1 MIKGQYLLFNGE
13 NVGQIIC
20 GLFQAHVTLSSLLHT
35 YNMFFQAEIFLQVE
49 LHPKYDNVSSYY
61 DIGLIYT
68 DKDMNFN
75 ADVMP
80 ICLSNQPNPDVN
92 FLASKSVHMAGWG
105 RVTDQ
110 SDARRNELTLRQ
122 EYINYR
128 TV

>member
-1 MIKGQYLLFNGE
+1 MEKMWAIDDLW
-13 NVGQIIC
+13 II
-20 GLFQAHVTLSSLLHT
+20 LSPCDPEFTTT

-68 DKDMNFN
+68 DKDINFN
-75 ADVMP
+75 SDGKP
-80 ICLSNQPNPDVN
+80 ICLSHQPNPDVN

-110 SDARRNELTLRQ
+110 SNARRNELTLRQ
-122 EYINYR
+122 EYINHR
-128 TV
+128 TVSS